1 MVQNFKNR
9 IMTSRLC
16 ILSIVILISILLS
29 ACEPIQNGSILD
41 TEYEDLFQVAA
52 YSAFGVSTAYRV
64 MGFNR
69 ISILEK
75 DSYGRTLFLYEDR
88 SDVPFWFRKCSGLFV
103 VQKSDNNTVWF
114 YEDFCY
120 KMWGANKG
128 INWAYAETLK
138 EQNDWGK
145 PINEPKLSK
154 LQYEGLDYCRS
165 IPHSEDSDA
174 CEYIEGTSEA
184 QQFLKEATPHEVRS
198 LSYFYLC
205 KDEANQQIFLLTGE
219 VKRGES
225 VFWGP
230 YYIYLLRPDGSYECV
245 EIKSPFD
252 CNQELHDLK
261 VKNNWSGMPQ

>member
-1 MVQNFKNR
+1 MINLIKR
-9 IMTSRLC
+9 ITKSKLRISSM
-16 ILSIVILISILLS
+16 VILILILLN

-41 TEYEDLFQVAA
+41 TKYEDLFQVAA
-52 YSAFGVSTAYRV
+52 YSAFGVSTAHRV

-75 DSYGRTLFLYEDR
+75 DTYGRTLFLYVDR
-88 SDVPFWFRKCSGLFV
+88 SDVPFWFRKCSGLFI
-103 VQKSDNNTVWF
+103 VQKSENNIVSF

-120 KMWGANKG
+120 KTWGAKG
-128 INWAYAETLK
+128 GIDWAYAEILK

-145 PINEPKLSK
+145 PINESKLSH
-154 LQYEGLDYCRS
+154 LQYNGLDYCRELPQ
-165 IPHSEDSDA
+165 IETSDA
-174 CEYIEGTSEA
+174 CEYIEGTTEA
-184 QQFLKEATPHEVRS
+184 QQFLEEAGPHEIRS

-219 VKRGES
+219 VKRGANT
-225 VFWGP
+225 FWGP

-245 EIKSPFD
+245 EINSPFD

-261 VKNNWSGMPQ
+261 VKNNWSGMPK